1 MEPSA
6 SIRTWRRSP
15 HRLPRVGRSALGPSR
30 QPSPRV
36 RARERETRPG
46 GEGELSAATRCTNV
60 VARLGF
66 DDGGR
71 ATTCRTRATCSRRPP
86 FPGEPCGAAC
96 SPRGSGDDRSS
107 LGDPALTASWAQAF
121 RLTRRVFYRIRAVE
135 AIRRAFSRCR
145 IARKERAVRTVV
157 WRKASTSRAASPF
170 RARLTATRACKTVP
184 VTPGPHLVQESRL
197 EPKPHQPLGAPRA
210 DSEELGPI
218 TPELVL
224 VDPVLAELARTQL
237 PEPREQTR
245 PRRRI
250 AASSAGGTIGARPKA
265 VSPQSPRSRPRR
277 WQRIT
282 VLAALVFAAGAAL
295 GGLFKT
301 MPGTS
306 THVTLEVE
314 AGAAPTTTSSR
325 APKSTRKEPSSDAP
339 DASRR
344 RLSKDRR
351 TTPATAPKRQRR
363 RAGRPR
369 PIWSANVLGVTAAV
383 DVHGVLL
390 VWQRPLRF
398 DQVVVFRTPGTRER
412 SDIVYRGRATS
423 YRDLSARPCT
433 AYRYLIVNYDLAGHR
448 STGVPTS
455 VVTEGCT

>member
-1 MEPSA
+1 MGPSA
-6 SIRTWRRSP
+6 SIRTWWRSP

-36 RARERETRPG
+36 RARERETPPG
-46 GEGELSAATRCTNV
+46 GEGELSAATRCANV
-60 VARLGF
+60 VARLGS

-96 SPRGSGDDRSS
+96 SPRRSGEVRAFWATLLSP
-107 LGDPALTASWAQAF
+107 PAGLWLFSAYAA
-121 RLTRRVFYRIRAVE
+121 RLLPHRAVE
-135 AIRRAFSRCR
+135 SFRVAFSRYR
-145 IARKERAVRTVV
+145 IARKERAVRAVV

-170 RARLTATRACKTVP
+170 RARLTTMRACKTVP

-250 AASSAGGTIGARPKA
+250 AASSAGGTVGARPKA
-265 VSPQSPRSRPRR
+265 VSPRSPRSRPRR
-277 WQRIT
+277 WRRIT
-282 VLAALVFAAGAAL
+282 VLAALVFAAGAAF

-314 AGAAPTTTSSR
+314 AGAAPTTTSTR
-325 APKSTRKEPSSDAP
+325 APKSTRGEPSSDAP

-344 RLSKDRR
+344 RLSKGRR
-351 TTPATAPKRQRR
+351 TASATAPKRQRR
-363 RAGRPR
+363 RVGRTR

-423 YRDLSARPCT
+423 YRDLSTRPCT